1 MRLERARFMTALA
14 ALWLLLLPLAAGP
27 GRAEGLTLRYQMGG
41 GNIVTHL
48 PVSAP
53 TSTLLEA
60 LQRMG
65 ARLGRMNSYG
75 WRTDARVPTMKDFDK
90 AMMEAYRH
98 GVTPVILL
106 EYEGSYQTLDPP
118 QPIGSYEDW
127 FRAGV
132 EVARRFR
139 PNGDWGQEHGIKDF
153 GATIFTATNE
163 PDVQNTIPKKA
174 YHDSLAGLA
183 DGVHSIDPSLKVVPG
198 GFAACNIDGDATL
211 RGYGP
216 AIADLL
222 ESGKLDG
229 IDLHTYYNSKWFPL
243 TEGRYFS
250 AQSCFDRVKQAMGLK
265 RDIRFYSTEYNISR
279 SFAWQEDE
287 MLGKLFFTALWD
299 NLGVVGVDGKSA
311 TVFAFPWT
319 LADNG
324 RFGGPAYAM
333 AESES
338 PWLPDVRAKVMQRVL
353 SVAGDMEIVESDPL
367 KSGTLHLSGKE
378 ADLFVWHN
386 RRDWTDRLGSTWT
399 VALPDWARQAEL
411 WGWDGLRETRLVSGG
426 SVTFENLAEG
436 ETYMVRVAR

>member
-1 MRLERARFMTALA
+1 MLVSLV
-14 ALWLLLLPLAAGP
+14 LLLAHVSSTGAS
-27 GRAEGLTLRYQMGG
+27 AEERVLRYQMGG

-48 PVSAP
+48 PDSAP

-60 LQRMG
+60 LKRMG

-75 WRTDARVPTMKDFDK
+75 WRTDTRVPTPKDFDK
-90 AMMEAYRH
+90 AMLEAYRH

-118 QPIGSYEDW
+118 QPIGSYDDW

-163 PDVQNTIPKKA
+163 PDVQNTIPKQA
-174 YHDSLAGLA
+174 YRDSLAGLA
-183 DGVHSIDPSLKVVPG
+183 DGVHSVDASLKVVPG

-222 ESGKLDG
+222 ESGTLDG

-250 AQSCFDRVKQAMGLK
+250 AQSCFDRVKEAMGIR

-279 SFAWQEDE
+279 SFEWDNDAEVAS
-287 MLGKLFFTALWD
+287 LFLTALWD
-299 NLGVVGVDGKSA
+299 NLGVVGTDGKPA

-319 LADNG
+319 LADTG

-333 AESES
+333 AANEA
-338 PWLPDVRAKVMQRVL
+338 PWLPDVRAKVMERVL
-353 SVAGDMEIVESDPL
+353 SIAGDMVIVESDPR

-378 ADLFVWHN
+378 ADLYVWHN
-386 RRDWTDRLGSTWT
+386 RRDWTDRLGSTWSLT
-399 VALPDWARQAEL
+399 LPDWARQVEL
-411 WGWDGLRETRLVSGG
+411 WGWDGLRSTQPASGG
-426 SVTFENLAEG
+426 VITFEQLAEG
-436 ETYMVRVAR
+436 ETYMVRVLR